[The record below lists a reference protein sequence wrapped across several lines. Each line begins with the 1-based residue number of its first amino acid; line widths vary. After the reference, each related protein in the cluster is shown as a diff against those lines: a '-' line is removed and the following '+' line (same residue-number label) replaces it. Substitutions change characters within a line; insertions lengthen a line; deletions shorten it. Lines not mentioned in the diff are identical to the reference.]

1 MQHHR
6 PVIKQTA
13 VTRTIRTV
21 RHRAGNAA
29 MGHAFAQRMIR
40 ATAWAAV
47 AYAADLLQPSM
58 FRRTWAEWRWVL
70 ASYRDVAR

>member
-1 MQHHR
+1 MRSLIAR
-6 PVIKQTA
+6 PVHSL
-13 VTRTIRTV
+13 

-47 AYAADLLQPSM
+47 AYAADLLYPSP